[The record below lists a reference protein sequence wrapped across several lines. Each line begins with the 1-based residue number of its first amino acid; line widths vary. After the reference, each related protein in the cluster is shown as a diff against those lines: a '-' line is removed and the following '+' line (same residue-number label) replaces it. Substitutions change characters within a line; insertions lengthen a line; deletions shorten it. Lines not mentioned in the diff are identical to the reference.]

1 VVERPGEREQEGK
14 KEKEGERDRER
25 EERGREGRDG
35 KRKWGEEKQ
44 RTETEKGSEVG
55 MAFRENPRLSFYAL
69 LLFLRFA
76 GFLSTLC
83 CLGLTRQPR

>member
-1 VVERPGEREQEGK
+1 MVERLGEREQERK

-25 EERGREGRDG
+25 DRERVERGREGRDG

-55 MAFRENPRLSFYAL
+55 MAFEQTL
-69 LLFLRFA
+69 
-76 GFLSTLC
+76 GFSTLC
-83 CLGLTRQPR
+83 